1 MDNNIYCIPSYRKLQ
16 ICVQK
21 KILLFQQFSLFNK
34 NPCKHIHKH
43 IHIYIIFFKFCR
55 DEFDKTIPDIPED
68 TTTKPNYVAAVDV
81 YRQSYRLLLV
91 WRKDRDK
98 ERFLKLCR
106 YLVSTLDLDSPKLSY
121 VGMALNKEYV
131 LRWISHMNEL
141 LWKCCEYIEDLKP
154 EYASDMKSILLYL
167 HLLVSFTSTNTWAV
181 LKHKNMDILK
191 SGMNQLCANLM
202 GQLFH
207 RGFYVTLKVCII
219 QPFSLLGFCRFF

>member
-1 MDNNIYCIPSYRKLQ
+1 MHTYFYLNF
-16 ICVQK
+16 V
-21 KILLFQQFSLFNK
+21 
-34 NPCKHIHKH
+34 
-43 IHIYIIFFKFCR
+43 CR

-68 TTTKPNYVAAVDV
+68 TTTKPNYIPAVDI
-81 YRQSYRLLLV
+81 YRQSYRLLLI

-167 HLLVSFTSTNTWAV
+167 HVLVSFTSTNTWAV

-207 RGFYVTLKVCII
+207 RGFYITLKVRI
-219 QPFSLLGFCRFF
+219 L